1 MMLDRDYR
9 VIRANAATNSFLG
22 LSMEDIVG
30 HYCYSLMHGMEK
42 PDEDGLFAEMR
53 RSKRHAEKELY
64 DETRHAWFRISV
76 DPGFD
81 DEGEIRQVVH
91 TVKDITRQKEKD
103 IESFTARS
111 FLQRTDRLLQMGELT
126 ASLAHELNQPLTSI
140 LSNAQA
146 ALRFIDSGT
155 LSQAELT
162 EILRDI
168 VNDDKRAGNI
178 IRSLRSMV
186 KPQENER
193 EVTVINNIVREAIA
207 LFHSEAIIR
216 SIKVETLLENAL
228 PSVNVDKVQIQ
239 QVIINLMMNAADSML
254 DVSTIRKIIIQ
265 TVAASD
271 GGVLVTVRDS
281 GTGIAEEKLAK
292 IFEPFFTTKFS
303 GLGMGL
309 SLSRSIIES
318 HGGHIW
324 AEHNTDGGA
333 TFFFDLPGA
342 SVK

>member
-1 MMLDRDYR
+1 
-9 VIRANAATNSFLG
+9 
-22 LSMEDIVG
+22 
-30 HYCYSLMHGMEK
+30 
-42 PDEDGLFAEMR
+42 
-53 RSKRHAEKELY
+53 
-64 DETRHAWFRISV
+64 
-76 DPGFD
+76 
-81 DEGEIRQVVH
+81 
-91 TVKDITRQKEKD
+91 
-103 IESFTARS
+103 
-111 FLQRTDRLLQMGELT
+111 MGELT

-155 LSQAELT
+155 LNQAELT
-162 EILRDI
+162 EILQDI

-216 SIKVETLLENAL
+216 SIKVETVLENVL

-265 TVAASD
+265 TAAASD
-271 GGVLVTVRDS
+271 GGVLVTVSDF

-324 AEHNTDGGA
+324 AEQNTDGGA

>member
-1 MMLDRDYR
+1 
-9 VIRANAATNSFLG
+9 
-22 LSMEDIVG
+22 
-30 HYCYSLMHGMEK
+30 
-42 PDEDGLFAEMR
+42 
-53 RSKRHAEKELY
+53 
-64 DETRHAWFRISV
+64 
-76 DPGFD
+76 
-81 DEGEIRQVVH
+81 
-91 TVKDITRQKEKD
+91 
-103 IESFTARS
+103 
-111 FLQRTDRLLQMGELT
+111 
-126 ASLAHELNQPLTSI
+126 
-140 LSNAQA
+140 
-146 ALRFIDSGT
+146 
-155 LSQAELT
+155 
-162 EILRDI
+162 
-168 VNDDKRAGNI
+168 
-178 IRSLRSMV
+178 MV

-216 SIKVETLLENAL
+216 SIKVETVLENAL

-265 TVAASD
+265 TAAASD
-271 GGVLVTVRDS
+271 GGVLVTVRDF
-281 GTGIAEEKLAK
+281 GTGIAEEKLAR

-342 SVK
+342 SAK